1 MEGGLLKGERKM
13 PRSFG
18 YGPLRLRL
26 RGSGRTI
33 MGLAR
38 SGGKRPLGRGL
49 LGLGIPVVTALIHD
63 MRRPDGYLR
72 PYIDKI
78 LHRKPAIK
86 VIDAQAKA
94 IEEKKQEVEKK

>member
-1 MEGGLLKGERKM
+1 M
-13 PRSFG
+13 PRAFG

-26 RGSGRTI
+26 RGSGRAI
-33 MGLAR
+33 MGIAR
-38 SGGKRPLGRGL
+38 AGSKRPLGRGL

-63 MRRPDGYLR
+63 VRRPDGYLR

-78 LHRKPAIK
+78 LHRRPEIK

-94 IEEKKQEVEKK
+94 IEENKREVEKK